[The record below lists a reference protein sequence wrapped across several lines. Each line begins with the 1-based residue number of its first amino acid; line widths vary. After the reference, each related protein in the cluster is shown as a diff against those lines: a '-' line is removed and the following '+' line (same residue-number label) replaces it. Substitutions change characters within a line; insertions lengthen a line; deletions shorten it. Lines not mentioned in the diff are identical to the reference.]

1 MYLISKLFECLEY
14 KMLCVNVGMHL
25 IFEQEDASTE
35 DEEEEDVEE
44 EEDEREEPEEMCEKS
59 NVPQNGG
66 TSEDKRRGTFS

>member
-1 MYLISKLFECLEY
+1 
-14 KMLCVNVGMHL
+14 MLCVNVSMHF
-25 IFEQEDASTE
+25 IFEQEEASTE

>member
-1 MYLISKLFECLEY
+1 
-14 KMLCVNVGMHL
+14 MLCVNVGMHL
-25 IFEQEDASTE
+25 IFEQEEASTEDEDE

-44 EEDEREEPEEMCEKS
+44 EEEEEEPEEMCEKS

>member
-1 MYLISKLFECLEY
+1 
-14 KMLCVNVGMHL
+14 MHL
-25 IFEQEDASTE
+25 IFEQEEASTEDE

-44 EEDEREEPEEMCEKS
+44 EEEEEEPEEMCEKS

>member
-1 MYLISKLFECLEY
+1 
-14 KMLCVNVGMHL
+14 MLCVNVGMHL

>member
-1 MYLISKLFECLEY
+1 
-14 KMLCVNVGMHL
+14 MHF
-25 IFEQEDASTE
+25 IFEQEEASTE

>member
-1 MYLISKLFECLEY
+1 
-14 KMLCVNVGMHL
+14 MLCVNVGMHL
-25 IFEQEDASTE
+25 IFEQEEASTE